1 LQGMPTLC
9 SLGQIDLTNEL
20 LKQTEK
26 GKWQTVKKNRISGFS
41 FFKLST
47 LLNDGR
53 INSDRLQKRY
63 SSLGKGGE
71 SRSNEM
77 PLLSLSC

>member
-1 LQGMPTLC
+1 MADSKEKWNFWTL
-9 SLGQIDLTNEL
+9 N
-20 LKQTEK
+20 
-26 GKWQTVKKNRISGFS
+26 

-47 LLNDGR
+47 LLNNGR
-53 INSDRLQKRY
+53 INSERLQKRY

-77 PLLSLSC
+77 PLRLSNC